1 MIVTLM
7 IGAENFWG
15 KDMTNSWSLDQPE
28 KNLSGKSEDRHL
40 KFDM

>member
-7 IGAENFWG
+7 IGAENFGG

-28 KNLSGKSEDRHL
+28 KNLCLERVKTDI
-40 KFDM
+40 